1 MNIVCES
8 IKVNQV
14 SYLPASSVRYA
25 NLGVYMGTGG
35 SYKFPILPSYQVIR
49 ATDKEVVA
57 SGIAEYRGDDTE
69 ISSDNVS
76 SGEYVYRLDVSKVP
90 SGGPYQILL
99 DGCGISH
106 SFYISNEKVGT
117 IASTYA
123 RFLYH
128 QRCGIALEEPFT
140 EYVRDAC
147 HTQVALSRT
156 PWSKNGKIV
165 VKEEDPIVEMQGGYH
180 DAGDFDRRPFH
191 TIIPILLLGY
201 YEAFP
206 THFTDG
212 QYNIVESGNGLPDFL
227 DEALWGVLLWENL
240 QILDPIDK
248 MYGSIMA
255 GTETSAHPEY
265 GKVNAATDSL
275 VYGTW
280 EPTAEVTA
288 LGSGMMAHAAR
299 LLLSFPEYQQ
309 RAQELYNKAKL
320 AFDALSNFKDEE
332 GQAYLDSST
341 SSLLYASIQ
350 HALAIE
356 AFEAENT
363 ISRKKHEHRFTELAT
378 DLLVKDGYWPE
389 QYRPGNITAKI
400 QTVHFSS
407 FLIMEDSFDNLLQ
420 GTLRNIV
427 FKQARKGGYMGF
439 DSSFPFYAQGATKA
453 YGWGA
458 GTAQGRYADVIAFAY
473 RLEKDEDRRS
483 MYFSILSQFAD
494 YALGLNPLGQSFVTS
509 LGSVQVNSPLHLD
522 SWFTRTQ
529 KGIGVVPGLLVY
541 GPSADRSG
549 AEYQRVVSDTLYPT
563 WEELPL
569 QRRWTDGWS
578 LVNNNEFTV
587 WETSV
592 WNMCLYGV
600 LYNASAAL

>member
-1 MNIVCES
+1 
-8 IKVNQV
+8 
-14 SYLPASSVRYA
+14 
-25 NLGVYMGTGG
+25 
-35 SYKFPILPSYQVIR
+35 
-49 ATDKEVVA
+49 
-57 SGIAEYRGDDTE
+57 
-69 ISSDNVS
+69 
-76 SGEYVYRLDVSKVP
+76 
-90 SGGPYQILL
+90 
-99 DGCGISH
+99 
-106 SFYISNEKVGT
+106 
-117 IASTYA
+117 
-123 RFLYH
+123 
-128 QRCGIALEEPFT
+128 
-140 EYVRDAC
+140 
-147 HTQVALSRT
+147 
-156 PWSKNGKIV
+156 
-165 VKEEDPIVEMQGGYH
+165 
-180 DAGDFDRRPFH
+180 
-191 TIIPILLLGY
+191 
-201 YEAFP
+201 
-206 THFTDG
+206 
-212 QYNIVESGNGLPDFL
+212 
-227 DEALWGVLLWENL
+227 
-240 QILDPIDK
+240 
-248 MYGSIMA
+248 
-255 GTETSAHPEY
+255 
-265 GKVNAATDSL
+265 
-275 VYGTW
+275 
-280 EPTAEVTA
+280 
-288 LGSGMMAHAAR
+288 
-299 LLLSFPEYQQ
+299 
-309 RAQELYNKAKL
+309 
-320 AFDALSNFKDEE
+320 
-332 GQAYLDSST
+332 
-341 SSLLYASIQ
+341 
-350 HALAIE
+350 
-356 AFEAENT
+356 
-363 ISRKKHEHRFTELAT
+363 
-378 DLLVKDGYWPE
+378 
-389 QYRPGNITAKI
+389 
-400 QTVHFSS
+400 
-407 FLIMEDSFDNLLQ
+407 MEDSFDNLLQ